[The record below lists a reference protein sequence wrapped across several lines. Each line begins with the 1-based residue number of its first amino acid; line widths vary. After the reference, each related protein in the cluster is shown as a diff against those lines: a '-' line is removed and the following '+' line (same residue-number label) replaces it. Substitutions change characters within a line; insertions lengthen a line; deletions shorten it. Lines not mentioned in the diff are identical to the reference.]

1 MKRIAVKIG
10 SNVLT
15 RKDGTLDITR
25 MSALVDQVA
34 DLHRQGMEIVLIS
47 SGAVA
52 SGRSEIK
59 AGKKLDPVSA
69 RQLYSAVGQAKLIN
83 RYYEL
88 FREHGMTCGQV
99 LTTKEN
105 FGSRTHYLNQKHCME
120 VMLENKVIP
129 IVNENDTI
137 SVTELMFTDNDE
149 LSGLIAT
156 MMGMDALVILS
167 NIDGIY
173 NGNPS
178 DPDSSVIRE
187 IECGKTDLSE
197 YVQTSKSSFG
207 RGGMLTKCHIAQ
219 KVADEGIAVIIANG
233 KKVML
238 ENKVIPIVNEND
250 TISVTELMFTDNDE
264 LSGLIATMMGMDALV
279 ILSNIDGIYNG
290 NPSDPDSSV
299 IREIECGKTDLS
311 EYVQTSKSSFGRGG
325 MLTKCH
331 IAQKVADEGIAVIIA
346 NGKKDNI
353 LPMLLAVDSD
363 TVCTRFIPASKPVS
377 SVKKWIAHSE
387 GFAKG
392 EIHINKGAEKALTAP
407 KATSVLLVGV
417 TRIEGDFEKDDIVK
431 IMNEE
436 GVQIGVGCTAYDSEE
451 ARKQIG
457 QRDLKPLIHYDYLY
471 LD

>member
-34 DLHRQGMEIVLIS
+34 ELHHAGMEIVLIS

-52 SGRSEIK
+52 SGRSEVK
-59 AGKKLDPVSA
+59 VGKKLDSVSA

-88 FREHGMTCGQV
+88 FREHGLKCGQV

-120 VMLENKVIP
+120 VMLEHGVIP

-156 MMGMDALVILS
+156 MMGMDALIILS

-173 NGNPS
+173 NGNPA
-178 DPDSSVIRE
+178 DPASRVIPVVER
-187 IECGKTDLSE
+187 GKTDLAS
-197 YVQTSKSSFG
+197 YVQTGRSSFG

-219 KVADEGIAVIIANG
+219 KVADEGILVVIANG
-233 KKVML
+233 KR
-238 ENKVIPIVNEND
+238 
-250 TISVTELMFTDNDE
+250 
-264 LSGLIATMMGMDALV
+264 
-279 ILSNIDGIYNG
+279 SNILVDLLK
-290 NPSDPDSSV
+290 DPET
-299 IREIECGKTDLS
+299 I
-311 EYVQTSKSSFGRGG
+311 
-325 MLTKCH
+325 
-331 IAQKVADEGIAVIIA
+331 
-346 NGKKDNI
+346 
-353 LPMLLAVDSD
+353 P
-363 TVCTRFIPASKPVS
+363 CTRFLPAVKPVS

-392 EIHINKGAEKALTAP
+392 EIHINKGAEEALLAP
-407 KATSVLLVGV
+407 KATSLLLVGV
-417 TRIEGDFEKDDIVK
+417 TQGVGDFEKDDIVR
-431 IMNEE
+431 IVNEE
-436 GVQIGVGCTAYDSEE
+436 GKLLGVGCAGYGSEE
-451 ARKQIG
+451 ARALIG
-457 QRDLKPLIHYDYLY
+457 SRDLKPLVHYDYLY
-471 LD
+471 ID